1 MRLSAITGRRALLS
15 GAAVSLV
22 LAATFAAGPAV
33 VRHGRG
39 PAEGETSLE
48 KIAVYGQVPEFSLIE
63 RSGRPV
69 TRADLLGKVW
79 LANFIYSECKETCPL
94 QSLQLSRLQAEFADA
109 PDLRLVSITVD
120 PKHDTPEVL
129 ARYAERYGADPERW
143 LFLTGDKRE
152 IYCLA
157 KDGFRL
163 SVVDQADPSPPPCR
177 TSAADPYGTVL
188 AWLTPQPAFA
198 VHGSQGLFM
207 HSARLVLVDR
217 DARIRAYH
225 LATDED
231 SLKRLRPNLRELLAE
246 RRTEK

>member
-1 MRLSAITGRRALLS
+1 MRLSAITRRQALLS

-22 LAATFAAGPAV
+22 LAATLVAWLAL
-33 VRHGRG
+33 VRYARG
-39 PAEGETSLE
+39 PAAGETSLE
-48 KIAVYGQVPEFSLIE
+48 KIAAYGEVPEFSLIE

-69 TRADLLGKVW
+69 TREDLLGKVW
-79 LANFIYSECKETCPL
+79 LANFIYTECRETCPA
-94 QSLQLSRLQAEFADA
+94 QSLQIARLQSEFADT

-120 PKHDTPEVL
+120 PKHDTTEIL
-129 ARYAERYGADPERW
+129 ARYAERYGANPERW

-163 SVVDQADPSPPPCR
+163 SVADQADPNPPPCR
-177 TSAADPYGTVL
+177 PAAAGPFRAVL
-188 AWLTPQPAFA
+188 AWLSPPPAFA
-198 VHGSQGLFM
+198 THGSQGLFM

-231 SLKRLRPNLRELLAE
+231 SLKRLRPNLRALLAE
-246 RRTEK
+246 RRKGK